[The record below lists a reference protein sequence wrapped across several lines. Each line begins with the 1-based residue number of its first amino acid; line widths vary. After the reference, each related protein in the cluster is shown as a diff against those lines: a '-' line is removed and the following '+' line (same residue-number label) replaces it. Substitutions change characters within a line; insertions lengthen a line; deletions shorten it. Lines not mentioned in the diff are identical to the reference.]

1 MSDNIELPIDVKNDL
16 LLAFNLYKNEN
27 NKINKLKL
35 RTILFSFVMYKYSSS
50 EINEFIE
57 SKTLKDKEFYTF
69 DDVCDLV
76 KDKLIESKS
85 RESDE
90 LFDYIVSN
98 KSKNTEINR
107 MTKKQLMNAFEEN
120 EIHIE
125 PNEIDEMLEYM
136 NKDEATEEEENEEDE
151 EHHKNKKFN
160 DVGRFEFKKF
170 FVKQK

>member
-1 MSDNIELPIDVKNDL
+1 MSEDIELPIDVKNDL
-16 LLAFNLYKNEN
+16 QLAFNLYKNEN

-57 SKTLKDKEFYTF
+57 TKTLKDKEFYTF

-76 KDKLIESKS
+76 KEKLTESKS

-98 KSKNTEINR
+98 KNNKNEINR

-125 PNEIDEMLEYM
+125 PNEIEEMLEYM

-151 EHHKNKKFN
+151 ENHKNNKFN
-160 DVGRFEFKKF
+160 DVGRAEFKKF

>member
-1 MSDNIELPIDVKNDL
+1 MSENIELPIDVKNDL
-16 LLAFNLYKNEN
+16 QLAFNLYKNEN

-57 SKTLKDKEFYTF
+57 TKTLKDKEFYTF
-69 DDVCDLV
+69 DDVCDLF
-76 KDKLIESKS
+76 KEKLTESKS

-98 KSKNTEINR
+98 KNNKNEINR

-125 PNEIDEMLEYM
+125 PNEIEEMLEYM

-151 EHHKNKKFN
+151 ENHKNNKFN
-160 DVGRFEFKKF
+160 DVGRAEFKKF

>member
-1 MSDNIELPIDVKNDL
+1 MSENIELPIDVKNDL
-16 LLAFNLYKNEN
+16 QLAFNLYKNEN

-57 SKTLKDKEFYTF
+57 TKTLRDKEYYTF

-76 KDKLIESKS
+76 KEKLTESKS

-98 KSKNTEINR
+98 KNNKNEINR

-125 PNEIDEMLEYM
+125 PNEIEEMLEYM

-151 EHHKNKKFN
+151 ENHKNNKFN
-160 DVGRFEFKKF
+160 DVGRAEFKKF